1 MHDNDHTGWTDSGGH
16 DIELVQHV
24 VFIQSEGEW
33 VYLYTP
39 MYKY

>member
-1 MHDNDHTGWTDSGGH
+1 MHDNDHTGRTDGGGH

-39 MYKY
+39 LYKY